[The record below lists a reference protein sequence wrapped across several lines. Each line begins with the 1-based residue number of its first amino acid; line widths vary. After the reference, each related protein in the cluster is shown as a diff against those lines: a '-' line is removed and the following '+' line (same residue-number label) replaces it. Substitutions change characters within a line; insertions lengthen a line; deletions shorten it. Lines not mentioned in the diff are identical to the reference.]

1 MSATPPGGSSPARG
15 TATAAAPRTSA
26 SVAVGTRPGP
36 ASTPAATPTSTPA
49 TPASAPVRDLLH
61 RFREAVARHPWR
73 DAVVAADGTTVG
85 FSTLDGRVRR
95 LSAALVGAGVRPG
108 QHVGVALGREPDLVV
123 ALLAVW
129 RAGAAYVPLDPAH
142 PQARLDDMVEDAG
155 IQVVVSADPARTWPE
170 GVRTV
175 AADASALFTVPEVP
189 VPADAPA
196 YVIYTSGS
204 TGRPKGVAVTRGAAA
219 RLVATLEES
228 GCYTGRPARV
238 AWNASVSFDASVQQ
252 WARVCRGDTLV
263 LLSEDQR
270 ADPAAF
276 AAHLLHEGVT
286 DLDVTPS
293 HWSVLR
299 DRVVETAGQLPDG
312 IRLFVGGE
320 AIAAPMWQDLAD
332 LGTRGIVHALNLYGP
347 TECTVDSTVG
357 RVDGAEPHIGPPLPG
372 VGAHVLDD
380 TLRPA
385 TEGELYLTGP
395 ALALGYL
402 RRTALTAE
410 RFTASPFG
418 PPGSRMYRTGD
429 RVRRRPDGSL
439 ACLGRVDHQVKVNGL
454 RIELGEI
461 EAVLTDHPLVTAAV
475 AVVREDARL
484 GRALAAYWVPA
495 PGADTDPEPLRR
507 HLGSR
512 LPAHMA
518 QLSLTALDSLPLGVG
533 GKVDRT
539 ALPEPAEQ
547 HRPDGADA
555 VPAGELETLIAGA
568 WQDVLGRE
576 RVLASD
582 DFFALGGHSLLA
594 LRVIADLKK
603 RRGVVI
609 PTRMVYRHPRL
620 RDLARAIADR
630 SDH

>member
-15 TATAAAPRTSA
+15 TATAAAPRPSA

-36 ASTPAATPTSTPA
+36 ASTPA
-49 TPASAPVRDLLH
+49 RDLLQ
-61 RFREAVARHPWR
+61 RFREAVARHPRR

-85 FSTLDGRVRR
+85 FGALDGQVRR
-95 LSAALVGAGVRPG
+95 LAAALVGAGVRPG

-129 RAGAAYVPLDPAH
+129 QAGAAYVPLDPAH
-142 PQARLDDMVEDAG
+142 PQARLDHMVEDAG
-155 IQVVVSADPARTWPE
+155 IEVVVAADPARTWPD

-175 AADASALFTVPEVP
+175 APDASAAPPVPDVP

-204 TGRPKGVAVTRGAAA
+204 TGRPKGVAVTRAAAA

-228 GCYTGRPARV
+228 GCYTDRPARV

-252 WARVCRGDTLV
+252 WARVCRGDTLL

-270 ADPAAF
+270 ADPAAL

-299 DRVVETAGQLPDG
+299 ERVVETAERLPDG

-320 AIAAPMWQDLAD
+320 TIPVPMWQDLAG
-332 LGTRGIVHALNLYGP
+332 LGARGVVHALNLYGP

-357 RVDGAEPHIGPPLPG
+357 RVDGAEPHIGTPLPG

-380 TLRPA
+380 ELRPA
-385 TEGELYLTGP
+385 SEGELYLTGP
-395 ALALGYL
+395 AVALGYL

-418 PPGSRMYRTGD
+418 PPGSRMYRSGD

-439 ACLGRVDHQVKVNGL
+439 AYLGRVDHQVKVNGL

-461 EAVLTDHPLVTAAV
+461 EAVLTDHPSVTAAV
-475 AVVREDARL
+475 AVVREDDRA

-495 PGADTDPEPLRR
+495 PGADSDPEPLRR

-547 HRPDGADA
+547 RHRPDGADA

-576 RVLASD
+576 RVLATD

-609 PTRMVYRHPRL
+609 PTRMVYQHPRL

-630 SDH
+630 GDH

>member
-15 TATAAAPRTSA
+15 TATAAAPRPSA
-26 SVAVGTRPGP
+26 PVAVGIRPWP
-36 ASTPAATPTSTPA
+36 ASASTPAQ
-49 TPASAPVRDLLH
+49 DLLH
-61 RFREAVARHPWR
+61 RFQEAVARHPWR

-85 FSTLDGRVRR
+85 FGTLDGRARR
-95 LSAALVGAGVRPG
+95 LAAALVGAGVGPG
-108 QHVGVALGREPDLVV
+108 QQVGVALGREPDLVV

-129 RAGAAYVPLDPAH
+129 RVSAAYVPLDPAH
-142 PQARLDDMVEDAG
+142 PQARLDDMIEDAG
-155 IQVVVSADPARTWPE
+155 IRVVVSADPAQTWPD

-175 AADASALFTVPEVP
+175 APDASALFPVPDVP

-204 TGRPKGVAVTRGAAA
+204 TGRPKGVCVTRAAAA

-228 GCYTGRPARV
+228 GCYSDRPARV

-252 WARVCRGDTLV
+252 WARVCRGDTLL

-270 ADPAAF
+270 ADPAAL
-276 AAHLLHEGVT
+276 AAHLLREGAT

-312 IRLFVGGE
+312 LRLFVGGE
-320 AIAAPMWQDLAD
+320 AIPAPMWQDLAG
-332 LGTRGIVHALNLYGP
+332 LGARGVVHALNLYGP
-347 TECTVDSTVG
+347 TECTVDSTAG
-357 RVDGAEPHIGPPLPG
+357 RVEGAEPHIGPPLPG
-372 VGAHVLDD
+372 VGAHVLDEA
-380 TLRPA
+380 LHPA

-395 ALALGYL
+395 AVALGYL

-461 EAVLTDHPLVTAAV
+461 EAVLTDHPSVSAAV
-475 AVVREDARL
+475 AVVREDDRL
-484 GRALAAYWVPA
+484 GRVLAAYWVPA

-518 QLSLTALDSLPLGVG
+518 QLSLTALGSLPLGVG

-539 ALPEPAEQ
+539 ALPAPAEQ
-547 HRPDGADA
+547 QHEPDGAGA
-555 VPAGELETLIAGA
+555 APAGELETLIAGA

-576 RVLASD
+576 RVLATD

-609 PTRMVYRHPRL
+609 PTRMVYQHPRL
-620 RDLARAIADR
+620 RDLARAITDR
-630 SDH
+630 SDR

>member
-1 MSATPPGGSSPARG
+1 MSTTPHGGLSPARG
-15 TATAAAPRTSA
+15 TATAAAPRP
-26 SVAVGTRPGP
+26 SVSVDVDPRPEP
-36 ASTPAATPTSTPA
+36 ASTPASTHA
-49 TPASAPVRDLLH
+49 RDLLH
-61 RFREAVARHPWR
+61 RFRESVARHPWR
-73 DAVVAADGTTVG
+73 DAVVAADGTTVAFG
-85 FSTLDGRVRR
+85 TLDGRVRR
-95 LSAALVGAGVRPG
+95 LAAALVGAGVRPG
-108 QHVGVALGREPDLVV
+108 QHVGVALGREPALVV

-155 IQVVVSADPARTWPE
+155 IQVVVSADPARNWPD

-175 AADASALFTVPEVP
+175 APDASALFTVPDVP

-204 TGRPKGVAVTRGAAA
+204 TGRPKGVAVPRAAA
-219 RLVATLEES
+219 AGLVAALEES
-228 GCYTGRPARV
+228 GCYTDGPARV

-270 ADPAAF
+270 ADPAAL
-276 AAHLLHEGVT
+276 AAQLLGEGVT

-299 DRVVETAGQLPDG
+299 DRVVEAAEQLPHG

-320 AIAAPMWQDLAD
+320 AIPAPMWQDLAD
-332 LGTRGIVHALNLYGP
+332 LGARGVVHALNLYGP

-357 RVDGAEPHIGPPLPG
+357 RIDGAEPHIGPPLPG
-372 VGAHVLDD
+372 VGAHVLDEH
-380 TLRPA
+380 LRPA

-395 ALALGYL
+395 AVALGYL
-402 RRTALTAE
+402 RRTGLTAE

-429 RVRRRPDGSL
+429 RVRRRPDGHL
-439 ACLGRVDHQVKVNGL
+439 ACIGRVDHQVKVNGL

-461 EAVLTDHPLVTAAV
+461 EAVLTDHPSVTAAV
-475 AVVREDARL
+475 AVVREDDRL
-484 GRALAAYWVPA
+484 GRALAAYWVPV

-518 QLSLTALDSLPLGVG
+518 QLSLTALESLPLGVG

-547 HRPDGADA
+547 HRPDAADA
-555 VPAGELETLIAGA
+555 APAGELETLIAGA
-568 WQDVLGRE
+568 WQAVLGRE
-576 RVLASD
+576 RVLATD

-609 PTRMVYRHPRL
+609 PTRMVYQHPRL

-630 SDH
+630 SER